1 MKNDIP
7 ILINGRKSK
16 IRYRESK
23 SHKKDIVK
31 IYSLEMLI
39 IIDELLKGSES
50 NFKYLDGITTL
61 NTLTSWDEPR
71 LKIKRLSN
79 KIIELRKVIP
89 KSAILTFRD
98 FNNSKDEWKYGV
110 IKDQEVINFL
120 VSLKQKILNKITNH
134 HQEQNPTN
142 KADR

>member
-1 MKNDIP
+1 MINDIP
-7 ILINGRKSK
+7 VLINGRESK

-23 SHKKDIVK
+23 SHKKDEIK
-31 IYSLEMLI
+31 INTLEMVT
-39 IIDELLKGSES
+39 IIDELLKGCES
-50 NFKYLDGITTL
+50 DFKYLKGITTL

-79 KIIELRKVIP
+79 KILELRKIIP

-110 IKDQEVINFL
+110 IKDLEVIEFMKK
-120 VSLKQKILNKITNH
+120 LKQSILTQIGG
-134 HQEQNPTN
+134 
-142 KADR
+142 